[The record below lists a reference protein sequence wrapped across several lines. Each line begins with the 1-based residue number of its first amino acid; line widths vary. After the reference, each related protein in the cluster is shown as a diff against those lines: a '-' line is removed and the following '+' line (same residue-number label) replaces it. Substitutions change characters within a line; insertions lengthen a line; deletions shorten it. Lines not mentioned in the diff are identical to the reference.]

1 MNSVNVEVGSPDN
14 DGEIDNSDSE
24 HHTYTVCRDDENQLA
39 ERISSLERVIVKG
52 TTFCKHRFW
61 NPVFS
66 VLAENEDNKNQIAE
80 LKSIIAKKSTVEKA
94 PPASSGKIFSST
106 PHKNQ
111 KLAKAGNLS
120 RTARETLQRVEKLF
134 RTQPESTAFFATT
147 MALLSVAK
155 TPNIQVIAR
164 C

>member
-1 MNSVNVEVGSPDN
+1 M
-14 DGEIDNSDSE
+14 
-24 HHTYTVCRDDENQLA
+24 
-39 ERISSLERVIVKG
+39 
-52 TTFCKHRFW
+52 
-61 NPVFS
+61 
-66 VLAENEDNKNQIAE
+66 LAENEDNKNQIAE
-80 LKSIIAKKSTVEKA
+80 LKSIVAKKSAAQTA
-94 PPASSGKIFSST
+94 PTAMTNKIFSST

-111 KLAKAGNLS
+111 KLAKGGNLS

-155 TPNIQVIAR
+155 TPNIQVNVY